1 MDISGATNTNTNTP
15 TEGAGPP
22 GASMPVRV
30 WRVLAM
36 VASLAALST
45 GLVLIAVT
53 AG

>member
-1 MDISGATNTNTNTP
+1 MEISGATNTNTNTP
-15 TEGAGPP
+15 TEGAGP
-22 GASMPVRV
+22 GASTPVRV